1 MGDDS
6 KLKIRA
12 FLTRRF
18 PSFDLRDDDDMTD
31 AGFVNSIVAMEMVSF
46 VEKEFG
52 IKLARQDLVM
62 DKDQLLALSKN
73 MQIRPWTPE

>member
-18 PSFDLRDDDDMTD
+18 PSFNLRDDEDVTD

-62 DKDQLLALSKN
+62 DNFRTINALASL
-73 MQIRPWTPE
+73 IDRAR